1 MMRLL
6 GNRVEVKLR
15 REKPE
20 RPLLGELLGS
30 LNAKIEEIRPT
41 LLEMAEEAPEHVIYS
56 TACGDLLF
64 DYVMGA
70 PGTSIGTSVCCGSGG
85 KGAYVSGTV
94 VYYCP
99 RYIGATIPPG
109 GVPVIKVANG
119 VSEEQ
124 GRLTDYGRMGGPRG
138 WSKDRDL
145 IAGVLASFRHNF
157 VELLALFRDR
167 PRLPLTTPWS
177 LPNLT
182 LAETRAP
189 KQFVLPATFT
199 YNLWRP
205 ALASTFTIDLKSDTP
220 IEVGLE
226 WWDAAKGDLARVDSI
241 KLDAGDNR
249 VVAMLRGPPVRIKSG
264 YFNIEPLDAPRG
276 LVVSGVTTTP
286 PC

>member
-6 GNRVEVKLR
+6 GNRAIEVELR

-20 RPLLGELLGS
+20 RPLLGEFLGS

-56 TACGDLLF
+56 TACGDMLF
-64 DYVMGA
+64 DYVASA

-85 KGAYVSGTV
+85 KGAYVSGPV

-99 RYIGATIPPG
+99 RYVGATIPSG

-124 GRLTDYGRMGGPRG
+124 GRMTDYGRMGGPWG

-157 VELLALFRDR
+157 VELLALFRKR
-167 PRLPLTTPWS
+167 PRLPLTQPWA
-177 LPNLT
+177 LPNMT

-189 KQFVLPATFT
+189 NQLVLPATFT
-199 YNLWRP
+199 YSVWRP
-205 ALASTFTIDLKSDTP
+205 AMNVTFVTDLKSDTP

-226 WWDAAKGDLARVDSI
+226 WWDAVKGDMARIESV

-249 VVAMLRGPPVRIKSG
+249 LVTMLRGSPLMIKSG
-264 YFNIEPLDAPRG
+264 YFTINPIDAPNG
-276 LVVSGVTTTP
+276 LVVSGVRTIP
-286 PC
+286 